1 MAKSTSGKWVSRV
14 GASGGGKTY
23 RKRRPVN
30 YYGVLAIL
38 TILGLF
44 TVIYSRYEYQNPAS
58 EVAPVVGQTWYAA
71 LSGQVC
77 GETQPFLAKDP
88 NALTAGFNMLDK
100 NVLAIAPRTPDQAG
114 NNATFQKFLDEHTS
128 LTVTSTSLKWTDG
141 KTYTNGDKCPAGTKY
156 AGQVGRVQIS
166 TWRTLSQ
173 PEPTVTTDPASL
185 KLTDQMQITVSFLPD
200 TIQATT
206 PGAETLASM
215 LQLSQNAS
223 GTTTT
228 TAAP

>member
-23 RKRRPVN
+23 RKSRPVN

-38 TILGLF
+38 TVLGLF

-58 EVAPVVGQTWYAA
+58 EVAPVIGQTWYAA

-77 GETQPFLAKDP
+77 GGTQPYLAKDP

-100 NVLAIAPRTPDQAG
+100 NVLAISPRTPDQAG
-114 NNATFQKFLDEHTS
+114 NNATFQKFLDEHTKLS
-128 LTVTSTSLKWTDG
+128 VTSDALTWSDG
-141 KTYTNGDKCPAGTKY
+141 KTYKNGDLCPAGTKY
-156 AGQVGRVQIS
+156 AGQAGKVKIS
-166 TWRTLSQ
+166 TWRTLTQTDPIVSS
-173 PEPTVTTDPASL
+173 DPASL

-200 TIQATT
+200 TVAPTA
-206 PGAETLASM
+206 PASDTLASM
-215 LQLSQNAS
+215 LQLSQNAAAR
-223 GTTTT
+223 TTTT
-228 TAAP
+228 VAP

>member
-1 MAKSTSGKWVSRV
+1 MAKSTAGKWVSRV

-23 RKRRPVN
+23 RKNRPIN

-38 TILGLF
+38 TVLGLS

-58 EVAPVVGQTWYAA
+58 EVAPVIGQTWYAA
-71 LSGQVC
+71 LSGQIC
-77 GETQPFLAKDP
+77 GETQPYLAKDP

-100 NVLAIAPRTPDQAG
+100 NVLAISPRSPEQAG
-114 NNATFQKFLDEHTS
+114 NNATFQKFLDEHS
-128 LTVTSTSLKWTDG
+128 KISVTANSLKWTDG
-141 KTYTNGDKCPAGTKY
+141 KTYTNGDVCPAGTKY
-156 AGQVGRVQIS
+156 AGKTGRVQVS

-173 PEPTVTTDPASL
+173 PEPTITTDPASL
-185 KLTDQMQITVSFLPD
+185 KLTDQMQITVSFLPEN
-200 TIQATT
+200 IQATT
-206 PGAETLASM
+206 PGSETLASM

-228 TAAP
+228 TVAP